1 MNPHSG
7 KSNASASP
15 TSSSKDPF
23 LYAASLNS
31 FITER
36 NPFQVLTGDLL
47 HLIKTI
53 INLGKNRKIAQQRIE
68 HFQTQVEK
76 LEDNIA
82 HVNPKIIGNRLDKL
96 R

>member
-1 MNPHSG
+1 METHSA
-7 KSNASASP
+7 KSNASAP
-15 TSSSKDPF
+15 SSDPF

-53 INLGKNRKIAQQRIE
+53 ANLGKNRKIAQQRIE
-68 HFQTQVEK
+68 HLQTQVEK
-76 LEDNIA
+76 VESNIA